1 MSSQSENQPKRRQRL
16 EVAADAQTVQGEVAD
31 NFEAEHVHKV
41 YSEIAQKFSDTRYK
55 PWPKVLEFVLKTP
68 SGGILI
74 DVGCGNGKNM
84 GRLPK
89 ESGILE
95 LGCDRSVELL
105 SFAAQRQ
112 LPVTA
117 CDILALPF
125 RRGCADRVICI
136 AVLHHLA
143 TPERRLLALRQMF
156 KLLKPGEGRMLI
168 YVWSTEFAK
177 SEIKKGRAGASVL
190 EGAENE
196 TNQQQQ
202 QQRDEKNGND
212 LNNDQEE
219 YGPEKPKNEAGETGN
234 KGADVFVS
242 FATKS
247 TPDDEKAP
255 GRFYHLFAPGEAE
268 ALCSKIDPEN
278 AKVVDSWY
286 DCENWAVE
294 VAHVGKE

>member
-1 MSSQSENQPKRRQRL
+1 MSENPSSSNQPKRRQRL
-16 EVAADAQTVQGEVAD
+16 EVAAEAQTTQGEVAD
-31 NFEAEHVHKV
+31 DFEAQHVHKV

-55 PWPKVLEFVLKTP
+55 PWPRVLDFVLKTP
-68 SGGILI
+68 HGGILI

-89 ESGILE
+89 EAGILE
-95 LGCDRSVELL
+95 IGCDRSVELL

-112 LPVTA
+112 LPVAA

-125 RRGCADRVICI
+125 RKGCADRVICI

-143 TPERRLLALRQMF
+143 TAERRLQALRQMF
-156 KLLKPGEGRMLI
+156 NLLKPGEGRMLI

-177 SEIKKGRAGASVL
+177 SEIKKGRADASVL
-190 EGAENE
+190 EGCEDKEEEKAEI
-196 TNQQQQ
+196 
-202 QQRDEKNGND
+202 DAPKKPD
-212 LNNDQEE
+212 NNAQ
-219 YGPEKPKNEAGETGN
+219 NNN

-242 FATKS
+242 FATKA
-247 TPDDEKAP
+247 TQDDEKAP

-268 ALCSKIDPEN
+268 ALCSQIDPVN

-294 VAHVGKE
+294 VAHVGGEKK